1 VYNFAVVS
9 SSRFRGV
16 LGDDLYDNHWNG
28 FLTELSQSHQV
39 LSGSQIQQAEQ
50 WLVDCENSS
59 SGSVWFEMIL
69 SNNGGSF

>member
-1 VYNFAVVS
+1 MYNFAVVS

-16 LGDDLYDNHWNG
+16 LGNDLYDNHWNG

-50 WLVDCENSS
+50 WLINCENSP
-59 SGSVWFEMIL
+59 SGSDWFETIL
-69 SNNGGSF
+69 NNAGGSF